1 MGCHCLLPLEV
12 PTILDSWRQKREERL
27 AGARG
32 AWGVSMETEF
42 QFCKRGVL
50 EGMMVVV
57 AQKCVLVNVAQ
68 LNT

>member
-1 MGCHCLLPLEV
+1 
-12 PTILDSWRQKREERL
+12 
-27 AGARG
+27 
-32 AWGVSMETEF
+32 METEF

-68 LNT
+68 LHT